1 MHSAGSSP
9 HSTAWQLLA
18 SVLSGLSPSFSFSG
32 INDNAAHRQRRGG
45 VMDDTGVHQ
54 MSLGSMFHVVLIT
67 IGIIFLLGV
76 LSGLHK

>member
-1 MHSAGSSP
+1 
-9 HSTAWQLLA
+9 
-18 SVLSGLSPSFSFSG
+18 
-32 INDNAAHRQRRGG
+32 
-45 VMDDTGVHQ
+45 MDDTGVHQ